1 MYPLF
6 RNATI
11 TTTRNVKSS
20 KKSGSEIGDSSK
32 TTITITFEIFNVLL
46 QLLLFFVEKKMPIT
60 ITLAITVDNYNIF
73 LFDIV
78 LNS

>member
-6 RNATI
+6 INAT

-32 TTITITFEIFNVLL
+32 TPITITFEISMSYYNYYCFL
-46 QLLLFFVEKKMPIT
+46 QKKMPIT

>member
-6 RNATI
+6 RNAT

-46 QLLLFFVEKKMPIT
+46 QLLLFFVEKKC
-60 ITLAITVDNYNIF
+60 L
-73 LFDIV
+73 L
-78 LNS
+78 LLL